1 MLSVVRFFVCCLLCI
16 RAVFNIHLIFLLV
29 ATGDYLGATLIAAK
43 TARLFAAIWS
53 QRDIFRIAGDYLAL
67 NVRIMLKTMTKLT
80 NRKLTNKKERNENK
94 NR

>member
-29 ATGDYLGATLIAAK
+29 TAGDYLGAALIAAK

-53 QRDIFRIAGDYLAL
+53 RRDTFKIAGDYLAL
-67 NVRIMLKTMTKLT
+67 NVRIMLKTITKWT
-80 NRKLTNKKERNENK
+80 NRRLISKKERNENK